1 MKKLLLA
8 MGFAAFSMAASAET
22 VEFATADADG
32 NGAVTM
38 EEAMAAMPNVSSDT
52 VAAADSDG
60 DGVLTVAEYE
70 ALASQ

>member
-1 MKKLLLA
+1 MKQLLLA
-8 MGFAAFSMAASAET
+8 MGFTAFSMAAYAAT
-22 VEFATADADG
+22 VDFTTADADG

-38 EEAMAAMPNVSSDT
+38 EEAKAALPEVSPDA
-52 VAAADSDG
+52 VAAADANG

>member
-8 MGFAAFSMAASAET
+8 MGFTAFSMAASAAT
-22 VEFATADADG
+22 VDFATADADG

-38 EEAMAAMPNVSSDT
+38 EEAAAAMPEVSADAI
-52 VAAADSDG
+52 AAADSDG
-60 DGVLTVAEYE
+60 DGILTVAEYE

>member
-8 MGFAAFSMAASAET
+8 MGFSVVSMAASAAM
-22 VEFATADADG
+22 VDFNTADADG

-38 EEAMAAMPNVSSDT
+38 EEAKAAMPDVSSDA
-52 VAAADSDG
+52 VAAADSNG

>member
-8 MGFAAFSMAASAET
+8 IGLTAFPLAAYAAS
-22 VEFATADADG
+22 VDFSTADADG
-32 NGAVTM
+32 SGTVTM
-38 EEAMAAMPNVSSDT
+38 EEAMAAMPDVSADA

-70 ALASQ
+70 ALTSQ

>member
-8 MGFAAFSMAASAET
+8 MGLSTFSMAASAAM
-22 VEFATADADG
+22 VDFNTADADG

-38 EEAMAAMPNVSSDT
+38 EEAAAALPEVSPDA
-52 VAAADSDG
+52 VAAADSNG